1 MKCEESLCPA
11 LVSFKTELWEYEW
24 KKRKRKQAGTS
35 KNCRMNSKGVYA
47 KRRRKREKEAEEI
60 LTNG

>member
-24 KKRKRKQAGTS
+24 NIVSQLWT
-35 KNCRMNSKGVYA
+35 
-47 KRRRKREKEAEEI
+47 RRNQNERDIAPLCMTRI
-60 LTNG
+60 